1 LGTNVCFA
9 GLGTAA
15 GEYCQKHKTLAVQR
29 LQYVFATKVRADF
42 GLLAGGMGVNE
53 VLVQMFGL

>member
-1 LGTNVCFA
+1 LPKT
-9 GLGTAA
+9 
-15 GEYCQKHKTLAVQR
+15 ETLATWG

-53 VLVQMFGL
+53 VLVQMFGS